1 MYALFLIYMPHSF
14 PLIEH
19 IVVCVEYK
27 KTFRGRGF
35 PPHTRNKLF
44 YAAGNEVLLNIRG
57 QYPKGMILGTHNSM
71 EM

>member
-27 KTFRGRGF
+27 KTFREEEASL
-35 PPHTRNKLF
+35 PPQCCLSARNKLF
-44 YAAGNEVLLNIRG
+44 YAAGNEVFI
-57 QYPKGMILGTHNSM
+57 KH
-71 EM
+71 